1 MPKKDLI
8 TPPHRLIVGLRD
20 LPSGAPNIAALCGGP
35 MKYGFLFSIKRNES
49 QRYGVAARPRAAP
62 PGFLSGWHASIGV

>member
-1 MPKKDLI
+1 
-8 TPPHRLIVGLRD
+8 
-20 LPSGAPNIAALCGGP
+20 

-62 PGFLSGWHASIGV
+62 PGIFVRLARQYWRVIKGFP